1 MGADSFPA
9 ATCLPATSNRRV
21 LVVKLHVTSFWCRS
35 LGHSAS
41 MITSLPALRHDIPM
55 SAWKQCC
62 SQAQVCINHMYVR
75 CQFLLL
81 SGAEQLVRQAFTL
94 HLVLRRIKARFRNLL
109 VQSRRSYALGCVA
122 WPSRLRA
129 RALLLAILALL
140 LAILVI
146 MLLTLTCLFLL
157 AFFAGCRIRIM
168 FFAVSMRAA
177 L

>member
-62 SQAQVCINHMYVR
+62 SQAQVCIEQEAAMATT
-75 CQFLLL
+75 CM
-81 SGAEQLVRQAFTL
+81 SGASSCCY
-94 HLVLRRIKARFRNLL
+94 L
-109 VQSRRSYALGCVA
+109 VQSS
-122 WPSRLRA
+122 
-129 RALLLAILALL
+129 
-140 LAILVI
+140 
-146 MLLTLTCLFLL
+146 
-157 AFFAGCRIRIM
+157 
-168 FFAVSMRAA
+168 
-177 L
+177 